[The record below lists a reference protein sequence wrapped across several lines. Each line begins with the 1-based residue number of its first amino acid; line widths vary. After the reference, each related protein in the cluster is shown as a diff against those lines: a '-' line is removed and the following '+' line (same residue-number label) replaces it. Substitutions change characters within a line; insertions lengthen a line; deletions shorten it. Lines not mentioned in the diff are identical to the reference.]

1 MEMLQKLRNT
11 LITTAVVYIA
21 LGLVMLLIPTVV
33 SDFICYII
41 GALFLVIGI
50 AGIVSYIKT
59 RGTGFGGSAILVVS
73 IIFAALGVY
82 ILCNPVAFATFIP
95 LVVGIMLLVD
105 SVNKFQTTLEL
116 KKVGYKNWW
125 QMLIV
130 AFIIVALALI
140 LMFNPFESVAMFI
153 RIIGAL
159 LIFDGLSNIFTIYSY
174 SKVK

>member
-1 MEMLQKLRNT
+1 MEMLEKLRNT
-11 LITTAVVYIA
+11 LIATAVIYIA

-59 RGTGFGGSAILVVS
+59 RGTGFGGSAVLVVS
-73 IIFAALGVY
+73 IIFSALGIY
-82 ILCNPVAFATFIP
+82 ILCNPVAFASFIP

-105 SVNKFQTTLEL
+105 SVNKFQTTMDL

-130 AFIIVALALI
+130 TLIIVALAFV
-140 LMFNPFESVAMFI
+140 LMFNPFESIAMFI
-153 RIIGAL
+153 RLIGAL

-174 SKVK
+174 SRTK